1 MSRNH
6 IYKRLINSKEWKL
19 LRNKKLM
26 NNPVCEECDKLKRSR
41 LATEV
46 HHIVPVESV
55 PTESRMKTLMFS
67 YSNLMSLCH
76 ECHSD
81 IHRQMF
87 SHTKESV
94 KANNERKTESFV
106 DRFLK

>member
-1 MSRNH
+1 MS
-6 IYKRLINSKEWKL
+6 
-19 LRNKKLM
+19 
-26 NNPVCEECDKLKRSR
+26 NPVCEQCDKSKRSR

-46 HHIVPVESV
+46 HHIIPVESV
-55 PTESRMKTLMFS
+55 PTESRMKALMFS

-76 ECHSD
+76 ECHVET
-81 IHRQMF
+81 HRQIF

-106 DRFLK
+106 DKFLK